1 MPVMFTSEVELTV
14 MPAGG
19 QRGTGDDYVLAFF
32 FVLFCL
38 FLFFFFFFSPLKQF
52 HEMRVETQKTCWKN

>member
-14 MPAGG
+14 MPVGG

-32 FVLFCL
+32 FLVFVLF
-38 FLFFFFFFSPLKQF
+38 FPPSQTIP
-52 HEMRVETQKTCWKN
+52 